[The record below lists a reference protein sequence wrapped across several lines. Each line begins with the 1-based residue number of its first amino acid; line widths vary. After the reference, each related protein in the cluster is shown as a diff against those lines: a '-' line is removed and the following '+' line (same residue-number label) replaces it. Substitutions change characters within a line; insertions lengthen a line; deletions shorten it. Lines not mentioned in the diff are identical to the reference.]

1 MAPLSTKAATVG
13 SDTTLMVSG
22 NGAIKGWEF
31 SAGST
36 VGAIDFKP
44 TCSGQVSVNSKYA
57 AARRIS
63 KFALR

>member
-22 NGAIKGWEF
+22 NGAIKGRES

-44 TCSGQVSVNSKYA
+44 TCSGQVSVNSK
-57 AARRIS
+57 
-63 KFALR
+63 